1 MILGL
6 GMDLIE
12 TPRIAEM
19 IKTDRFLARVYTPE
33 EQRAIADKGA
43 ETAAGYFA
51 AKEAV
56 AKALGTGFDGFGP
69 SAVSVAYDAKGAPRA
84 VLSGGALR
92 RLQEMGGRRLLLTI
106 THLSGI
112 AAATAVIED

>member
-12 TPRIAEM
+12 VPRIAEM
-19 IKTDRFLARVYTPE
+19 IKTDRFL
-33 EQRAIADKGA
+33 QRAYSPQERRAIEDKGA

-56 AKALGTGFDGFGP
+56 AKALGLGFSGFGP
-69 SAVSVAYDAKGAPRA
+69 AAVSVEYDEAGAPQVR
-84 VLSGGALR
+84 LSGGAQR
-92 RLQEMGGRRLLLTI
+92 RFEEMGGRRVLLTI
-106 THLSGI
+106 SHLEGV
-112 AAATAVIED
+112 AAATAIVEG